1 MLVVNGCIP
10 PTKKFLTT
18 NYLSHHMS
26 YCLNLNC
33 QSPQNKPDIKFCV
46 SCGSKVLLAERYR
59 AIKQIGQGG
68 FGRTFLAV
76 DEYKPSKPYCVIKQL
91 LPQAQGTDTVKKAAE
106 LFELEAARLDELG
119 RNHPQ
124 IPELLAYFTQD
135 SQQYLVQEF
144 IDGQNLT
151 QEVIQFGAYN
161 EEKVIAFLQ
170 NLLPVL
176 EFVHSKQVIHRDIKP
191 DNIIRRRN
199 GELVLVDFGATKT
212 ATPTALAVTGTV
224 IGTQG
229 YTAPEQALGKATF
242 ASDIYSLGVTC
253 LYLLTRIQPFDL
265 FDVLEGE
272 WVWKNYLSAPV
283 SSNLEQVLEKM
294 IQSAVKRRYQSTTEA
309 LQALNPPRI
318 APTIIN
324 PRQGACVPT
333 IKNPLPDNLSS
344 EVDVDYTRLR
354 DLLEAGRWKEAD
366 YETRAV
372 MLKAADRE
380 KEGWMNDESMK
391 NFPCADLRTID
402 QLWVKYSSGRFG
414 FSVQKQIYQ
423 EVGGIPDGNYYQE
436 AWYKLG
442 ERLGWRVKEGWIW
455 YDDVTFN
462 TTAKRGHLPWTRF
475 CAGFVGRW
483 EVVGCS
489 LLSHRCL

>member
-1 MLVVNGCIP
+1 MA
-10 PTKKFLTT
+10 
-18 NYLSHHMS
+18 
-26 YCLNLNC
+26 
-33 QSPQNKPDIKFCV
+33 
-46 SCGSKVLLAERYR
+46 CGSKLLLAERYR
-59 AIKQIGQGG
+59 AVKVLGQGG

-76 DEYKPSKPYCVIKQL
+76 DEYKPSQRQCVIKQL

-119 RNHPQ
+119 HNHPQ

-135 SQQYLVQEF
+135 NQQYLVQEF

-151 QEVIQFGAYN
+151 QEVNRDGAYT
-161 EEKVIAFLQ
+161 EQQVIALLQ

-191 DNIIRRRN
+191 DNIIRRGD
-199 GELVLVDFGATKT
+199 GELVLVDFGATKS

-229 YTAPEQALGKATF
+229 YTAPEQGVGKACF

-253 LYLLTRIQPFDL
+253 LYLLTAVEPFEL

-272 WVWKNYLSAPV
+272 WVWKNYLKTPISSAF
-283 SSNLEQVLEKM
+283 EQVLLKM
-294 IQSAVKRRYQSTTEA
+294 IQSGVKRRYQSATEA

-344 EVDVDYTRLR
+344 EVGVDYTRLR

-366 YETRAV
+366 YETGAV
-372 MLKAADRE
+372 MLKAAGRE
-380 KEGWMNDESMK
+380 QEGWLNDESIK
-391 NFPCADLRTID
+391 NFRCTDLRTID
-402 QLWVKYSSGRFG
+402 QLWVKYSNGRFG
-414 FSVQKQIYQ
+414 FSVQKQIYL
-423 EVGGIPDGNYYQE
+423 EVGGIPDGKYNEE
-436 AWYKLG
+436 AFEKLG
-442 ERLGWRVKEGWIW
+442 ERLGWRVKERWIS
-455 YDDVTFN
+455 YSDVTFN
-462 TTAKRGHLPWTRF
+462 TTAKRGHLPLGGGCLGWV
-475 CAGFVGRW
+475 GFFGFGGVW
-483 EVVGCS
+483 WVV
-489 LLSHRCL
+489 LFSHVETYKL